1 MKKKYRNAVFMLY
14 LAAILLTASIRMF
27 GIVDIDSAYTIGK
40 YANFFTLLLFIPVLN
55 LKIRKVYFVFL
66 LLFIFF
72 AFIPST
78 SNIDTFSRYVV
89 FSMNLLAFSSIIDQ
103 SFLSRKQLKLYIGI
117 IKMFLLFSIIYII
130 VGYINEY
137 GFLFFLNPFLDD
149 IVLSQVGQIQHNHI
163 GSIFL
168 MYIGFLVMSTELDGK
183 KRLGLSVLFILL
195 SLALVSRQLY
205 VFILVC
211 SVFYY
216 AFTPNKTKFYRY
228 TFLFLI
234 SLLFF
239 IFAYSYVKTHQIDWD
254 LLNTF
259 SSQRLFYYENALY
272 QIRENTFGVGLFN
285 WDYIPGTSERNFH
298 SSILTISLGFGLV
311 AMLSYFSLIIILAF
325 SPKKNLTSKRKVL
338 LQSMIISFIVVSML
352 ENFIIGESDYRSL
365 LIMLFIEFSYMTISN
380 NNSVNHSKCINKLK
394 EENII

>member
-1 MKKKYRNAVFMLY
+1 
-14 LAAILLTASIRMF
+14 
-27 GIVDIDSAYTIGK
+27 
-40 YANFFTLLLFIPVLN
+40 
-55 LKIRKVYFVFL
+55 
-66 LLFIFF
+66 
-72 AFIPST
+72 
-78 SNIDTFSRYVV
+78 
-89 FSMNLLAFSSIIDQ
+89 
-103 SFLSRKQLKLYIGI
+103 
-117 IKMFLLFSIIYII
+117 
-130 VGYINEY
+130 
-137 GFLFFLNPFLDD
+137 
-149 IVLSQVGQIQHNHI
+149 
-163 GSIFL
+163 
-168 MYIGFLVMSTELDGK
+168 
-183 KRLGLSVLFILL
+183 LFILL

-380 NNSVNHSKCINKLK
+380 NKSVNHSKCINKLK